1 MDKNTIAVVDYHDYT
16 SGDPE
21 KRAQFIKDFGDS
33 FSNMGFAIVR
43 NHGVSE
49 ALKAK
54 LFEVSKAFFAL
65 PDDIKKTYEDEAN
78 HGQRGYISK
87 NKESAKGKDVPDI
100 KEFYHVGQT
109 VTDGDPI
116 KSEYPD
122 NIFPASD
129 VVAEFEKV
137 TQEVYQTF
145 ENTGRNLLRATA
157 LYLDLPENYF
167 DDKIHNGNSIL
178 RLLHYYP
185 VKDKSQIPAGAV
197 RAAAHGDI
205 NLITLLMGGSA
216 EGLQAQTLDGE
227 WIPVSPADDE
237 IVINIGDM
245 LARLTNDRFRST
257 QHRVITPR
265 EESWLTPRYST
276 PFFLHPRS
284 DMDLTCL
291 DTCISEENP
300 KNYTDMTAGEFLTE
314 RLIELGLKKTEKTS

>member
-1 MDKNTIAVVDYHDYT
+1 MSKNEIAVVDYNDYT
-16 SGDPE
+16 SGDAD
-21 KRAQFIKDFGDS
+21 KRKNFIQSFGDS

-49 ALKAK
+49 ELKAK

-65 PDDIKKTYEDEAN
+65 SDEEKKKFEDEAN

-100 KEFYHVGQT
+100 KEFYHIGQT
-109 VTDGDPI
+109 VTDGDAI
-116 KSEYPD
+116 KEEYPD
-122 NIFPASD
+122 NIWPNPI
-129 VVAEFEKV
+129 AEFETV
-137 TQEVYQTF
+137 CQEVFQTF
-145 ENTGRNLLRATA
+145 ENTGRNLLKATA
-157 LYLDLPENYF
+157 LYLGLEEDYF
-167 DDKIHNGNSIL
+167 APKIHNGNSIL

-185 VKDKSQIPAGAV
+185 VQDKSQIPEGAV

-205 NLITLLMGGSA
+205 NLITLLMGGTA

-245 LARLTNDRFRST
+245 LARLTNNRFRST
-257 QHRVITPR
+257 QHRVITPN
-265 EESWLTPRYST
+265 EESWTSPRYST

-284 DMDLTCL
+284 DMDLSCL
-291 DTCISEENP
+291 EGCISEESP
-300 KNYTDMTAGEFLTE
+300 KVYEDMTAGEFLTE
-314 RLIELGLKKTEKTS
+314 RLIELGLKKS

>member
-1 MDKNTIAVVDYHDYT
+1 MDKNKIAVVDYNDYT
-16 SGDPE
+16 SGDE
-21 KRAQFIKDFGDS
+21 NKRKEFIKNFGDS

-43 NHGVSE
+43 NHGVSKE
-49 ALKAK
+49 LKNK

-65 PDDIKKTYEDEAN
+65 PTDVKKKYEDLSNA
-78 HGQRGYISK
+78 GQRGYISK
-87 NKESAKGKDVPDI
+87 NRESAKGMSVPDI
-100 KEFYHVGQT
+100 KEFYHIGQT

-116 KSEYPD
+116 KEEYPD
-122 NIFPASD
+122 NIWP
-129 VVAEFEKV
+129 EEIQNFEEV
-137 TQEVYQTF
+137 TQEVYKTF
-145 ENTGRNLLRATA
+145 ENTGRNLLKSTA
-157 LYLDLPENYF
+157 LYLGLEENYF
-167 DDKIHNGNSIL
+167 TPKIHNGNSVL

-185 VKDKSQIPAGAV
+185 VEDKSQIPEGAV

-216 EGLQAQTLDGE
+216 EGLEAQTMDGD

-257 QHRVITPR
+257 QHRVISPR

-291 DTCISEENP
+291 DTCVSEENP
-300 KNYTDMTAGEFLTE
+300 KAYSDATAGQFLTE
-314 RLIELGLKKTEKTS
+314 RLIELGLKK